1 MAHSSVRAQILGE
14 HSHLL
19 AVVTNRFSY
28 LQVEE
33 MMGLG
38 PLLVWKSVME
48 SCFKAFDFFF

>member
-28 LQVEE
+28 LPSGRNDGSGTTAWLEIRY
-33 MMGLG
+33 G
-38 PLLVWKSVME
+38 VMFQ
-48 SCFKAFDFFF
+48 SF